1 MHSTQYNKWT
11 AEETRYIISAAR
23 EYKTSKIDW
32 IAIQALVPHR
42 TVQQCKSFYNNTVK
56 EYDIYYLLKHHG
68 LQAVAQKALYYLLT
82 DNLNS
87 CQDARKKAYFNNLQ
101 VDALINIF
109 QVLAGNLS
117 FKYMVQ
123 KPSLSIIS
131 DNIIQLQMLFDK
143 IVLGQAIILYI
154 DMLQHGDVRI
164 IAILYFIRNSHS
176 DLQVSTRFH
185 GIFICYFL
193 EN

>member
-68 LQAVAQKALYYLLT
+68 LRLVAQKALGYLLT

-101 VDALINIF
+101 ADVLISVF
-109 QVLAGNLS
+109 QVLAGNTS
-117 FKYMVQ
+117 FKYNVELLQLVREVIIVYKQEVGLMAEELQLGSSATFQNQSVQ
-123 KPSLSIIS
+123 KQQLEQLDSLMNSINC
-131 DNIIQLQMLFDK
+131 DDLFLKLSAVITDTMR
-143 IVLGQAIILYI
+143 V
-154 DMLQHGDVRI
+154 
-164 IAILYFIRNSHS
+164 
-176 DLQVSTRFH
+176 
-185 GIFICYFL
+185 
-193 EN
+193 

>member
-109 QVLAGNLS
+109 QVLAGNSS
-117 FKYMVQ
+117 FKYNVELLQ
-123 KPSLSIIS
+123 LAREVIIVYKQEVGLITEELQLGYSATFQNQPVSKQQLEQLDSLMASINC
-131 DNIIQLQMLFDK
+131 DDLFLKLSAVITDTMR
-143 IVLGQAIILYI
+143 V
-154 DMLQHGDVRI
+154 
-164 IAILYFIRNSHS
+164 
-176 DLQVSTRFH
+176 
-185 GIFICYFL
+185 
-193 EN
+193 